1 MLKNWSVLLLCCLSF
16 NIQAEAVFR
25 VAYENDLQ
33 FPYYLGRSSAVPTEK
48 PGTAVELVKLL
59 ETKIPGLKIELV
71 RYPWSRCLLNLKRG
85 LVDGIFNAS
94 YLEKRL
100 RIGRYPLKNGV
111 VDASRRLTTIAYY
124 FYKPKGGAFNWD
136 GKTIN
141 DRAMV
146 VAAPLKYSIVNDL
159 NNMKVNV
166 LEVHTS
172 VSTLNKLVHKLVEV
186 AALQEVTGDYYL
198 NHYPQFKGLVKVKPV
213 IKVKPYYLM
222 ISHQYTK
229 KHPQLIET
237 IWDSVAELR
246 EDELPRLTKKY
257 IK

>member
-1 MLKNWSVLLLCCLSF
+1 MLKIWPVLLLGCLSF
-16 NIQAEAVFR
+16 CIQAETIFK

-33 FPYYLGRSSAVPTEK
+33 FPYYLGRSSAVPADK

-59 ETKIPGLKIELV
+59 EVKIPGLKIELV

-100 RIGRYPLKNGV
+100 RIGRYPWKNGA
-111 VDASRRLTTIAYY
+111 VDTDRRLTTIAYY
-124 FYKPKGGAFNWD
+124 FYKPKGGTFNWD
-136 GKTIN
+136 GKKISAP
-141 DRAMV
+141 AMV

-172 VSTLNKLVHKLVEV
+172 VSTLNKLVHKLVKV

-198 NHYPQFKGLVKVKPV
+198 NHFPQFKGLVKVEPV
-213 IKVKPYYLM
+213 LKVKPYYLM
-222 ISHQYTK
+222 ISHQFSE

-237 IWDSVAELR
+237 IWDTVAKLR
-246 EDELPRLTKKY
+246 AEELPRLTKKY
-257 IK
+257 IQ